1 MAQDADTVRGG
12 LPEPDLE
19 DLEDD
24 ESLRACA
31 FAALGLCFSPLLDMN
46 GGSFFDDDCGFNV
59 VASSP
64 VPHVA
69 HWLDCRSS
77 RECGGFGLR

>member
-1 MAQDADTVRGG
+1 MAQNADTARGG
-12 LPEPDLE
+12 LPELDLE

-24 ESLRACA
+24 ESLRACV
-31 FAALGLCFSPLLDMN
+31 FAALGLCLSPLLDMN
-46 GGSFFDDDCGFNV
+46 GGSLFDDDAGFNV

-64 VPHVA
+64 MPHVT

-77 RECGGFGLR
+77 RECCDFGLR